1 MVSMPGQAIFQS
13 HFSRFP
19 YKLMVNPIK
28 AAFYIALA
36 RERLGCDFSPR
47 FGLRFLERIAE
58 WIFFKEN

>member
-36 RERLGCDFSPR
+36 RERLGCDFPPR
-47 FGLRFLERIAE
+47 FGYDSWNESLNR
-58 WIFFKEN
+58 IFFKES